1 MQSYLAMKNKQQVLN
16 MLGLARR
23 AQKLTTG
30 EDRVLAAIRG
40 RQTGL
45 VFFASDGGAS
55 SRKKFTD
62 KCQSYNVYLCTE
74 FTRAELSY
82 AIGSSRSLLA
92 VMDQGFSTK
101 MKQLLT
107 TS

>member
-1 MQSYLAMKNKQQVLN
+1 MKNKQQVLN

-62 KCQSYNVYLCTE
+62 KCQSYNVYLC
-74 FTRAELSY
+74 AELSY